1 MHRFCS
7 FVFPR
12 QPLDCC
18 DDDVLPSTGVL
29 VWKKHRM
36 TNCWVKMKRLCLTQ
50 VNSNVRLYVWLEQEF
65 GHKLFNLAHKH
76 KGAMQGDRG
85 RQNPDIQRF
94 FFFLNILQHLNLPYR
109 LMSFLLYCPLPFFC
123 TSINRQPSN
132 ATVTFQTL
140 ALCFGYNFSGSYWS
154 ADIPLHDLP
163 HIKIFTAS
171 FPSAAATRLN

>member
-65 GHKLFNLAHKH
+65 GHKLFSLAHKH

-94 FFFLNILQHLNLPYR
+94 FLKKYLAAFKLTVSANEFCTLLSCTLFLYIYKSTTFKCYSNIPNVSALFRLQFQW
-109 LMSFLLYCPLPFFC
+109 FLLERWYSSPR
-123 TSINRQPSN
+123 S
-132 ATVTFQTL
+132 AT
-140 ALCFGYNFSGSYWS
+140 
-154 ADIPLHDLP
+154 H
-163 HIKIFTAS
+163 
-171 FPSAAATRLN
+171 